1 MTTKSLS
8 QEVHERAL
16 VPLGSTLVKGSA
28 YRYNIQLVA
37 SKKYYGRPFYEF
49 TSEQV
54 LVDEK
59 NGILQF
65 TARPGDIQNFIWNM
79 VLVKDGEGNPV
90 GLHTD
95 VYVEAYRKT
104 KKFATAL
111 ITGHIITCNN
121 VGHKIGYVIRV
132 QADSEITVKYYE

>member
-1 MTTKSLS
+1 MTTKTLS
-8 QEVHERAL
+8 PVEERSL
-16 VPLGSTLVKGSA
+16 VPLGGALVKGSD

-54 LVDEK
+54 LIDEK
-59 NGILQF
+59 KGVLQF
-65 TARPGDIQNFIWNM
+65 TARPAAIQNFIWNM
-79 VLVKDGEGNPV
+79 VIVKDGKGNPV
-90 GLHTD
+90 GLYTD
-95 VYVEAYRKT
+95 VYIEAYRKT

-121 VGHKIGYVIRV
+121 VGHKVGYVIRV
-132 QADSEITVKYYE
+132 QANSEIKVTYYD